1 MLYRK
6 EGKKSFNTH
15 KSSYS
20 IELTL
25 KKPATPS
32 KLNHKH
38 GLNLTQSKYPF
49 NIPMYTYVL
58 VLCNPSCKRKKNN
71 ELKPKP
77 SFTYLCIISGLISNN
92 TPNIRQ
98 KDFVQ

>member
-6 EGKKSFNTH
+6 EEKKSFTTH

-49 NIPMYTYVL
+49 NIPMYTYVWL
-58 VLCNPSCKRKKNN
+58 LLNCAPVRPGTPLCAPVRPNAPRAKKSK
-71 ELKPKP
+71 EKL
-77 SFTYLCIISGLISNN
+77 
-92 TPNIRQ
+92 
-98 KDFVQ
+98 